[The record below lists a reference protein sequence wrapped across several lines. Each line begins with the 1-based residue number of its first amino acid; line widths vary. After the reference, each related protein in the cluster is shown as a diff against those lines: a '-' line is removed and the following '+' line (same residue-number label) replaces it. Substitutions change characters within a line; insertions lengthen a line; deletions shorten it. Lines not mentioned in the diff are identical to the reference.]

1 MDVNEKLTMIPGDKM
16 EGEFHVKLGKRT
28 PQ

>member
-1 MDVNEKLTMIPGDKM
+1 MGVNEKLTMIPGDKLA
-16 EGEFHVKLGKRT
+16 GEFPVKLGKRT

>member
-1 MDVNEKLTMIPGDKM
+1 MGVNKKLTMIPGDKM